1 MPPQNWTFNWI
12 NHSIIRIAR
21 LLSSLGF
28 DFQHMSHLL
37 FIKEKED
44 IIFCFAQAVNVFIS
58 HYFHFFPQCRICI
71 MFGWKGPKQMLH
83 FIDLAFSIYNLDIKI
98 DPSKFIH
105 KFIATLFSPNHFV
118 HLNLRTSTAEIL
130 EIYVLLVCYSRWLKR
145 LFMLLK

>member
-1 MPPQNWTFNWI
+1 MHICGNWWHWYQHKVPPQNWTFNWI

-58 HYFHFFPQCRICI
+58 HYFHFFPQCRICV
-71 MFGWKGPKQMLH
+71 MFDWKGPKQMLH

-98 DPSKFIH
+98 DLSKFIH
-105 KFIATLFSPNHFV
+105 KFFTKPFCAFEPHDKYC
-118 HLNLRTSTAEIL
+118 IL
-130 EIYVLLVCYSRWLKR
+130 K
-145 LFMLLK
+145 F